1 MNRPFPRALA
11 FGALAVGALTLAAC
25 DSSVDVAQTNQEL
38 SEQDAALAAGIVA
51 QAVADQSEG
60 LMSDL
65 YDMDAG
71 LDAAGLAYTEGPLQR
86 GRYGAGFDDRRW
98 RDRRR
103 QDGRVVYDSTT
114 GTHRLQYT
122 REVETPAFERKITA
136 DLAYVFTDGAGAF
149 VRFPRRD
156 RDRIAKIVF
165 DGERA
170 GEFEVRVGGLGGDDN
185 GHGGRGGSGSG
196 SGGSGSGGSGGRDD
210 SGPSGK
216 TGTSVFESTF
226 RREATW
232 TLAGLTGAA
241 ATFSG
246 DQTSQGSWEGVA
258 PGDTTGAT
266 EGSYTA
272 RLQAAGVTITKANAA
287 AGIEAAVTGTIQYE
301 VVLRR
306 TINGQSQERTATG
319 TLTLEGNGRA
329 LLRFLGLGRLY
340 RLDLA
345 SGDVYRTAG

>member
-1 MNRPFPRALA
+1 MTRLTFRAARRAAPEALA
-11 FGALAVGALTLAAC
+11 LGALLLATVTLGAC
-25 DSSVDVAQTNQEL
+25 DSSVDIAQTNQEL
-38 SEQDAALAAGIVA
+38 SEQDAAIAAGVVA

-71 LDAAGLAYTEGPLQR
+71 LDAGGLVYTEGPLQR
-86 GRYGAGFDDRRW
+86 GRFGAGFDDRRW

-122 REVETPAFERKITA
+122 RRVETPAFERTISA
-136 DLAYVFTDGAGAF
+136 DLAYVFTDAAGAF
-149 VRFPRRD
+149 VRTPRRD
-156 RDRIAKIVF
+156 RDRIARIAF

-170 GEFEVRVGGLGGDDN
+170 GTFEVRVGGLGGDRD
-185 GHGGRGGSGSG
+185 GRGGHGP
-196 SGGSGSGGSGGRDD
+196 GGDRGGRVGSD
-210 SGPSGK
+210 S
-216 TGTSVFESTF
+216 VRFESAF
-226 RREATW
+226 RREASW
-232 TLAGLTGAA
+232 TLAGLTGAT
-241 ATFSG
+241 ATFAG
-246 DQTSQGSWEGVA
+246 DQTSEGSWEGIA

-272 RLQAAGVTITKANAA
+272 RLQATGVTITKADAA
-287 AGIEAAVTGTIQYE
+287 AGIEAAVTGTLQYE

-306 TINGQSQERTATG
+306 VVGGQTEERTATG

-329 LLRFLGLGRLY
+329 LLRFLGLGGLY